1 MIKGFRTE
9 FVKLINTGDLRE
21 GNIWVDSEVTPFLTN
36 WMGPTYNRAITMFQG
51 QRTTGS
57 DDPDVEEQPVFWP
70 EDAGAVT
77 EIDSDGAYIWLN

>member
-1 MIKGFRTE
+1 
-9 FVKLINTGDLRE
+9 
-21 GNIWVDSEVTPFLTN
+21 
-36 WMGPTYNRAITMFQG
+36 MFQG